1 MESKE
6 GLLPLRCTNILTH
19 QTMIEINNLTFSY
32 SKNKVFEG
40 LTLSLTRGNVY
51 GLLGQN
57 GVGKTTLL
65 KLLAGLQ
72 QSTKEACVVNGFHPY
87 GRQPEFLQDVFYLP
101 EDPESPTG
109 TINQFVRHNGPFYPG
124 FDYTQ
129 FLTMMD
135 RFEVNP
141 EEKFRNLSAGQ
152 QKKAYI
158 SYALALNTKVLLL
171 DEPSNGMDITSK
183 SVFRSIVAG
192 HISDEQVIIISTHQ
206 VRDLENLIDPVIILD
221 QKQVLLHASIEEIT
235 KKLSF
240 ITDTKEQEGVLY
252 SEQTPSGYS
261 MVKANANGAD
271 TKVDLE
277 ILFNAA
283 MQYKEW
289 FKEHLKNERQ

>member
-1 MESKE
+1 
-6 GLLPLRCTNILTH
+6 
-19 QTMIEINNLTFSY
+19 MIDINNLTFSY
-32 SKNKVFEG
+32 SKNNVFED
-40 LTLSLTRGNVY
+40 LTLSLTKGNVY

-72 QSTKEACVVNGFHPY
+72 KSTKEACVVNGFHPY
-87 GRQPEFLQDVFYLP
+87 DRQPEFLQDVFYLP

-109 TINQFVRHNGPFYPG
+109 TVNRFVLANGPFYPD
-124 FDYTQ
+124 FDYTK
-129 FLTMMD
+129 FLIMMD

-141 EEKFRNLSAGQ
+141 EERFKNLSAGQ
-152 QKKAYI
+152 QKKACI

-240 ITDTKEQEGVLY
+240 ITASKEQEGVLY
-252 SEQTPSGYS
+252 SEQTPLGYS
-261 MVKANANGAD
+261 MVKANTNGAD

-277 ILFNAA
+277 LLFNAA

-289 FKEHLKNERQ
+289 FKEHFKNGKQ